1 MKRFASI
8 WFPHWA
14 TDLFA
19 RKAETQSPFVLVER
33 DRHGLCLAAI
43 DIGAHALGLSV
54 GQRLADALAAIPHLV
69 THPFDLALTQ
79 AALARMADEVRR
91 WSPLTAVDGP
101 DGVVID
107 LTGACHL
114 FGGEEGVLK
123 DMAARLGKLG
133 FQLRTA
139 IADTAGA
146 AWAWARYGGGGILPP
161 GAARQMLAALP
172 VAALR
177 LAVEVLEG
185 LHHLGLRRIGD
196 LMALPRGP
204 LATRFGREAM
214 LRLDQV
220 LGRREAA
227 LPWRR
232 PQVRYARRLPFV
244 EPIGKREDID
254 AALIHLLEL
263 LTQDLDE
270 AHLGARRLVYVLE
283 KVDGTQQS
291 FTIGT
296 AVAERDVSYLARLFR
311 DPLDGA
317 EPGFG
322 IEAATLSAPV
332 TEPFHQ
338 AQGTLN
344 HRRAAGDG
352 FVHLIDRLRQRLG
365 SQALSTPLPVDS
377 HLPERAQHRGDPL
390 APEVLD
396 WPARL
401 DRPPLLY
408 SPAEPVQGDG
418 RSRFYWRGGDY
429 RVVTSVGPERIGP
442 EWWQAAP
449 GTRPRDYWRVEDT
462 TGGRYW
468 LYQSVEPDGRGGWYL
483 HGVFA

>member
-14 TDLFA
+14 TDLWRRKGEAATPFA
-19 RKAETQSPFVLVER
+19 LVER

-43 DIGAHALGLSV
+43 DGGAVKLGLRV

-69 THPFDLALTQ
+69 THPFDLALAQ
-79 AALARMADEVRR
+79 AALARMADEARR
-91 WSPLTAVDGP
+91 WSPLTAADGP
-101 DGVVID
+101 DGIVID
-107 LTGACHL
+107 LTGASHL

-123 DMAARLGKLG
+123 DMAARLSKLG
-133 FQLRTA
+133 FQIRTA

-146 AWAWARYGGGGILPP
+146 AWAWARYGDAGILPP
-161 GAARQMLAALP
+161 GAARQMLAGLP
-172 VAALR
+172 IAALR
-177 LAVEVLEG
+177 LAADSLEG

-204 LATRFGREAM
+204 LASRFGQEAL

-232 PQVRYARRLPFV
+232 PRVRYARRLPFV

-254 AALIHLLEL
+254 AALDRLLDL
-263 LTQDLDE
+263 LTQDLAD
-270 AHLGARRLVYVLE
+270 AGLGVRRLVYTLE
-283 KVDGTQQS
+283 KVDGTRQS

-296 AVAERDVSYLARLFR
+296 AVAEHDARYLARLFR
-311 DPLDGA
+311 DLLDGA

-322 IEAATLSAPV
+322 IEAATLEAPV

-338 AQGTLN
+338 AQRRLAGD
-344 HRRAAGDG
+344 RAAGDG
-352 FVHLIDRLRQRLG
+352 FAHLIDRLRQRLG
-365 SQALSTPLPVDS
+365 PNALSTPQPVES
-377 HLPERAQHRGDPL
+377 HLPERACRKGDPL
-390 APEVLD
+390 ADEGLA

-401 DRPPLLY
+401 DRPPLLFA
-408 SPAEPVQGDG
+408 PAEAIQGDG
-418 RSRFYWRGGDY
+418 CTRFYWRGGDY
-429 RVVTSVGPERIGP
+429 RVAKAIGPERIGP
-442 EWWQAAP
+442 EWWHAP
-449 GTRPRDYWRVEDT
+449 SGTRPRDYWRVEDE

-468 LYQSVEPDGRGGWYL
+468 LYREVAPDGRGGWFL
-483 HGVFA
+483 QGVFA